1 MEKWRKGDPRQI
13 SQLEQ
18 SNKCGK
24 AHSGVSV
31 LLSTV
36 RDPAW
41 LERLKKS
48 EVGTEDTNGA

>member
-1 MEKWRKGDPRQI
+1 MEKWRKGDPRQT
-13 SQLEQ
+13 SQLER